1 MRRLTAGIALVAA
14 LATAGAAVA
23 ASDFGKQ
30 READMK
36 TIGGSVGIVYNMVQ
50 GKTDFDAAKAKAAL
64 EKVAATA
71 TAFATLFPPG
81 SENADG
87 RASPSIWKNKA
98 EFDAHVA
105 KLASDATAAAAASG
119 SLDTLAPALQTV
131 ASNCNTCHKLYRLG
145 RG

>member
-1 MRRLTAGIALVAA
+1 MRSLMVGVALVAA
-14 LATAGAAVA
+14 LATAGAALA
-23 ASDFGKQ
+23 AADLGKQ

-36 TIGGSVGIVYNMVQ
+36 TIGGSVGLVFNMVQ

-71 TAFATLFPPG
+71 TEFPTLFPAG

-87 RASPSIWKNKA
+87 RASPAIWKDKA
-98 EFDAHVA
+98 DFEAHAA

-119 SLDTLAPALQTV
+119 SLDTLKPALETL
-131 ASNCNTCHKLYRLG
+131 AANCAGCHKLYRLG